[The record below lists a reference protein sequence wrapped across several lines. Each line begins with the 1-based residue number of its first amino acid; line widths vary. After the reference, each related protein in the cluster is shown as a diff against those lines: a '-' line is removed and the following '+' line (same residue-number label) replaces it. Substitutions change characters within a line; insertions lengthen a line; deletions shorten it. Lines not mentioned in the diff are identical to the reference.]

1 MEYQMVEFK
10 VVWASDFF
18 GITVGEMAT
27 AAVVLFI
34 FIIMRKFFA
43 RTVISRLKRLANLT
57 ETDFDDQIIK
67 ALQQPL
73 MFLFFIIG
81 LSFTVN
87 WISFGNQTEEIL
99 LRIIKSLIAFTI
111 FWTGFRLV
119 DPISIFFDRL
129 LTRLAG
135 PVANEVKNYLLKFL
149 KIFLF
154 GSGIVAVLAQW
165 GINPWP
171 YFAGIGVLSLPFAFA
186 AKDAV
191 SNLFG
196 GIKLILI
203 DRAFSVGD
211 WIEAP
216 SIGHGTVEQIT
227 LSTVKIRKF
236 SKALQSI
243 PNGVIANAAITNWSR
258 MSNRR
263 VKMDIG
269 LIYSTTSDQFETIL
283 NNIRTYI
290 SEDERVD
297 HDVTEMVHLVAFNDS
312 SVDIN
317 IYYYTKTT
325 DWLLWRGIVEE
336 HMLAIMRIIES
347 AGSGFAF
354 PSRSV
359 YVEGLV
365 QQDGKNLNSISQME
379 ESGTK

>member
-1 MEYQMVEFK
+1 MDEFK
-10 VVWASDFF
+10 LVWTSDFF
-18 GITVGEMAT
+18 GITVREMAV
-27 AAVVLFI
+27 AAIVLFI
-34 FIIMRKFFA
+34 FILMRKFVA
-43 RTVISRLKRLANLT
+43 RAVISRLSRWAQLT
-57 ETDFDDQIIK
+57 ETDIDDKIIK
-67 ALQQPL
+67 SLQQPI

-81 LSFTVN
+81 LSFAVN
-87 WISFGNQTEEIL
+87 WISFGPHTEAIL
-99 LRIIKSLIAFTI
+99 IRIIKSLIAFTI

-119 DPISIFFDRL
+119 DPISILFDRVL
-129 LTRLAG
+129 ARLAG

-149 KIFLF
+149 KVFLF

-263 VKMDIG
+263 VKMNIG

-283 NNIRTYI
+283 KNIRTFI
-290 SEDERVD
+290 SEDDRVD
-297 HDVTEMVHLVAFNDS
+297 HSVPEMVHLVAFNSS

-317 IYYYTKTT
+317 LYYYTNTT
-325 DWLLWRGIVEE
+325 DWLLWRNIVEE
-336 HMLAIMRIIES
+336 HMLVFMKIIEN
-347 AGSGFAF
+347 AGSAFAF
-354 PSRSV
+354 PSQSV
-359 YVEGLV
+359 YVEGLN
-365 QQDGKNLNSISQME
+365 QSYKNNIAEINQMN
-379 ESGTK
+379 ESKM

>member
-1 MEYQMVEFK
+1 MEFIMDEFK
-10 VVWASDFF
+10 TVWTSDFF

-27 AAVVLFI
+27 AAVVLFS
-34 FIIMRKFFA
+34 FILMRKFFA
-43 RTVISRLKRLANLT
+43 RTVIARLKRWANLT
-57 ETDFDDQIIK
+57 ETDIDDKIIK

-87 WISFGNQTEEIL
+87 WISFGSHTEVIL
-99 LRIIKSLIAFTI
+99 IRIIKSLIAFTI

-119 DPISIFFDRL
+119 DPISMFFDRL
-129 LTRLAG
+129 LARLAG

-149 KIFLF
+149 KVFLF

-216 SIGHGTVEQIT
+216 SIGQGTVEQIT

-236 SKALQSI
+236 SKSLQSI
-243 PNGVIANAAITNWSR
+243 PNGIIANAAITNWSR
-258 MSNRR
+258 VSNRR

-269 LIYSTTSDQFETIL
+269 LVYSTTSDQFEIIL

-290 SEDERVD
+290 SEDDRVD
-297 HDVTEMVHLVAFNDS
+297 HSVTEMVHLVAFNAS

-317 IYYYTKTT
+317 LYYFTKTT
-325 DWLLWRGIVEE
+325 DWLLWRKIVEE
-336 HMLAIMRIIES
+336 HMLAFMKIVDS
-347 AGSGFAF
+347 AGSSFAF
-354 PSRSV
+354 PSQSV
-359 YVEGLV
+359 YVEGLN
-365 QQDGKNLNSISQME
+365 QSDRNNLTTISQMD
-379 ESGTK
+379 ESKT

>member
-1 MEYQMVEFK
+1 MDEFK
-10 VVWASDFF
+10 LVWTSDFF
-18 GITVGEMAT
+18 GITVREMAV
-27 AAVVLFI
+27 AAIVLFI
-34 FIIMRKFFA
+34 FILMRKFVA
-43 RTVISRLKRLANLT
+43 RAVISRLSRWAQLT
-57 ETDFDDQIIK
+57 ETDIDDKIIK
-67 ALQQPL
+67 ALQQPI

-81 LSFTVN
+81 LSFAVN
-87 WISFGNQTEEIL
+87 WISFGPHTEEIL
-99 LRIIKSLIAFTI
+99 IRIIKSLIAFTI

-119 DPISIFFDRL
+119 DPISILFDRVL
-129 LTRLAG
+129 ARLAG

-149 KIFLF
+149 KVFLF

-283 NNIRTYI
+283 KNIRTFI
-290 SEDERVD
+290 SEDDRVD
-297 HDVTEMVHLVAFNDS
+297 HSVPEMVHLVAFNSS

-317 IYYYTKTT
+317 LYYYTNTT
-325 DWLLWRGIVEE
+325 DWLLWRNIVEE
-336 HMLAIMRIIES
+336 HMLVFMKIIEN

-354 PSRSV
+354 PSQSV
-359 YVEGLV
+359 YVEGLN
-365 QQDGKNLNSISQME
+365 QSYKNNIAEINQMN
-379 ESGTK
+379 ESKM

>member
-1 MEYQMVEFK
+1 MDEFK
-10 VVWASDFF
+10 VVWNSDFF
-18 GITVGEMAT
+18 GVTVGELAI
-27 AAVVLFI
+27 AAVVLFA
-34 FIIMRKFFA
+34 FILMRKFFA
-43 RTVISRLKRLANLT
+43 RTVIDRLKRWAKLT
-57 ETDFDDQIIK
+57 ETDVDDQIIK

-81 LSFTVN
+81 LSFAVQ
-87 WISFGNQTEEIL
+87 WISFSLHTEEVLI
-99 LRIIKSLIAFTI
+99 RIVKSLIAFTI
-111 FWTGFRLV
+111 FWTGYRLV
-119 DPISIFFDRL
+119 EPISLFFDGM

-135 PVANEVKNYLLKFL
+135 PVVHEVKNYLLKFL

-165 GINPWP
+165 GIDPWP

-186 AKDAV
+186 AKDTV

-236 SKALQSI
+236 SKAWQTI
-243 PNGVIANAAITNWSR
+243 PNGVIANASITNWSR
-258 MSNRR
+258 MTNRR

-269 LIYSTTSDQFETIL
+269 LVYSTTSDQFEAIL
-283 NNIRTYI
+283 QKIRSHI
-290 SEDERVD
+290 AEDDRVD
-297 HDVTEMVHLVAFNDS
+297 HSVTEMVHLVAFNAS

-317 IYYYTKTT
+317 LYYFTKTT
-325 DWLLWRGIVEE
+325 DWVTWRSIIEE
-336 HMLAIMRIIES
+336 HMLAFMKIVEE
-347 AGSGFAF
+347 AGSSFAF
-354 PSRSV
+354 PSQSI
-359 YVEGLV
+359 YVEG
-365 QQDGKNLNSISQME
+365 ME
-379 ESGTK
+379 DLKINNVDAAAQLQESKI

>member
-1 MEYQMVEFK
+1 MDEFK
-10 VVWASDFF
+10 VVWTSDFF

-34 FIIMRKFFA
+34 FILMRKFFA
-43 RTVISRLKRLANLT
+43 RTVIARLKRWANLT
-57 ETDFDDQIIK
+57 ETDIDDKIIK

-87 WISFGNQTEEIL
+87 WITFGSHTEEIL
-99 LRIIKSLIAFTI
+99 IRIIKSLMAFTI
-111 FWTGFRLV
+111 FWTGYRLV
-119 DPISIFFDRL
+119 DPISILFDRL

-149 KIFLF
+149 KVFLF

-211 WIEAP
+211 WIETP

-236 SKALQSI
+236 SKALQNV
-243 PNGVIANAAITNWSR
+243 PNGIIANAAITNWSR

-290 SEDERVD
+290 SEDDRVD
-297 HDVTEMVHLVAFNDS
+297 HSVTEMVHMVAFNAS

-317 IYYYTKTT
+317 LYYYTKTT
-325 DWLLWRGIVEE
+325 DWLLWRKIVEE
-336 HMLAIMRIIES
+336 HMLAFMKIVES
-347 AGSGFAF
+347 AGSSFAF
-354 PSRSV
+354 PSQSV
-359 YVEGLV
+359 YVEGLN
-365 QQDGKNLNSISQME
+365 QSDRNSLTATSQMD
-379 ESGTK
+379 ESKT

>member
-1 MEYQMVEFK
+1 MDEFK
-10 VVWASDFF
+10 LVWTSDFF
-18 GITVGEMAT
+18 GITVREMAV
-27 AAVVLFI
+27 AAIVLFI
-34 FIIMRKFFA
+34 FILMRKFVA
-43 RTVISRLKRLANLT
+43 RAVISRLSRWAQLT
-57 ETDFDDQIIK
+57 ETDIDDKIIK
-67 ALQQPL
+67 SLQQPI

-81 LSFTVN
+81 LSFAVN
-87 WISFGNQTEEIL
+87 WISFGPHTEEIL
-99 LRIIKSLIAFTI
+99 IRIIKSLIAFTI

-119 DPISIFFDRL
+119 DPISILFDRVL
-129 LTRLAG
+129 ARLAG

-149 KIFLF
+149 KVFLF

-263 VKMDIG
+263 VKMNIG

-283 NNIRTYI
+283 KNIRTFI
-290 SEDERVD
+290 SEDDRVD
-297 HDVTEMVHLVAFNDS
+297 HSVPEMVHLVAFNSS

-317 IYYYTKTT
+317 LYYYTNTT
-325 DWLLWRGIVEE
+325 DWLLWRNIVEE
-336 HMLAIMRIIES
+336 HMLVFMKIIEN

-354 PSRSV
+354 PSQSV
-359 YVEGLV
+359 YVEGLN
-365 QQDGKNLNSISQME
+365 QSYKNNIAEINQMN
-379 ESGTK
+379 ESKM

>member
-1 MEYQMVEFK
+1 MDEFK
-10 VVWASDFF
+10 LVWTSDFF
-18 GITVGEMAT
+18 GITVREMAV
-27 AAVVLFI
+27 AAIVLFI
-34 FIIMRKFFA
+34 FILMRKFVA
-43 RTVISRLKRLANLT
+43 RAVISRLSRWAQLT
-57 ETDFDDQIIK
+57 ETDIDDKIIK
-67 ALQQPL
+67 SLQQPI

-81 LSFTVN
+81 LSFAVN
-87 WISFGNQTEEIL
+87 WISFGPHTEEIL
-99 LRIIKSLIAFTI
+99 IRIIKSLIAFTI

-119 DPISIFFDRL
+119 DPISILFDRVL
-129 LTRLAG
+129 ARLAG

-149 KIFLF
+149 KVFLF

-263 VKMDIG
+263 VKMNIG

-283 NNIRTYI
+283 KNIRTFI
-290 SEDERVD
+290 SEDDRVD
-297 HDVTEMVHLVAFNDS
+297 HSVPEMVHLVAFNSS

-317 IYYYTKTT
+317 LYYYTNTT
-325 DWLLWRGIVEE
+325 DWLLWRNIVEE
-336 HMLAIMRIIES
+336 HMLVFMKIIEN
-347 AGSGFAF
+347 AGSAFAF
-354 PSRSV
+354 PSQSV
-359 YVEGLV
+359 YVEGLN
-365 QQDGKNLNSISQME
+365 QSYKNNIAEINQMN
-379 ESGTK
+379 ESKM

>member
-1 MEYQMVEFK
+1 MDEFK
-10 VVWASDFF
+10 VVWNSDFF
-18 GITVGEMAT
+18 GVTVGELAI
-27 AAVVLFI
+27 AAVVLFA
-34 FIIMRKFFA
+34 FILMRKFFA
-43 RTVISRLKRLANLT
+43 RTVIDRLKRWAKLT
-57 ETDFDDQIIK
+57 ETDVDDQIIK

-81 LSFTVN
+81 LSFAVQ
-87 WISFGNQTEEIL
+87 WISFSIHTEEIL
-99 LRIIKSLIAFTI
+99 VQIVKSLIAFTI
-111 FWTGFRLV
+111 FWTGYRLV
-119 DPISIFFDRL
+119 EPISLFFDGM

-135 PVANEVKNYLLKFL
+135 PVVQEVKNYLLKFL

-165 GINPWP
+165 GIDPWP

-186 AKDAV
+186 AKDTV

-236 SKALQSI
+236 SKAWQTI

-258 MSNRR
+258 MTNRR

-269 LIYSTTSDQFETIL
+269 LVYSTTSDQFETIL
-283 NNIRTYI
+283 QNIRSHI
-290 SEDERVD
+290 AEDDRVD
-297 HDVTEMVHLVAFNDS
+297 HSVTEMVHLVAFNAS

-317 IYYYTKTT
+317 LYYFTKTT
-325 DWLLWRGIVEE
+325 DWVTWRSIIEE
-336 HMLAIMRIIES
+336 HMLAFMKIVEE
-347 AGSGFAF
+347 AGSSFAF
-354 PSRSV
+354 PSQSI
-359 YVEGLV
+359 YVEGMEDL
-365 QQDGKNLNSISQME
+365 QIDKISAAAQLQ
-379 ESGTK
+379 ESKV

>member
-1 MEYQMVEFK
+1 MDEFK
-10 VVWASDFF
+10 VVWDSNFF
-18 GITVGEMAT
+18 GFTVGEMAT
-27 AAVVLFI
+27 VAIVLFI
-34 FIIMRKFFA
+34 FILMRRFFA
-43 RTVISRLKRLANLT
+43 RTVIARMKRLANMT
-57 ETDFDDQIIK
+57 ETDVDDQIIK

-81 LSFTVN
+81 LSFTVH
-87 WISFGNQTEEIL
+87 WISFGIQTEEIL

-119 DPISIFFDRL
+119 DPISVFFDRL

-135 PVANEVKNYLLKFL
+135 PIANEIKNYLLKFL
-149 KIFLF
+149 KFFLF
-154 GSGIVAVLAQW
+154 ASGIVAVLAQW

-186 AKDAV
+186 AKDTV

-236 SKALQSI
+236 SKAIQTV
-243 PNGVIANAAITNWSR
+243 PNGIIANAAIINWSR
-258 MSNRR
+258 MTNRR
-263 VKMDIG
+263 VKMDIS
-269 LIYSTTSDQFETIL
+269 LTYSTTSEQFQNIL
-283 NNIRTYI
+283 NEIRTFI
-290 SEDERVD
+290 AKDDRVD
-297 HDVTEMVHLVAFNDS
+297 HSVSEMVHLVALNAS

-317 IYYYTKTT
+317 LYYFVIQQVSYFK
-325 DWLLWRGIVEE
+325 
-336 HMLAIMRIIES
+336 II
-347 AGSGFAF
+347 
-354 PSRSV
+354 P
-359 YVEGLV
+359 Y
-365 QQDGKNLNSISQME
+365 
-379 ESGTK
+379 

>member
-1 MEYQMVEFK
+1 MDEFK
-10 VVWASDFF
+10 LVWTSDFF
-18 GITVGEMAT
+18 GITVREMAV
-27 AAVVLFI
+27 AAIVLFI
-34 FIIMRKFFA
+34 FILMRKFVA
-43 RTVISRLKRLANLT
+43 RAVISRLSRWAQLT
-57 ETDFDDQIIK
+57 ETDIDDKIIK
-67 ALQQPL
+67 SLQQPI

-81 LSFTVN
+81 LSFAVN
-87 WISFGNQTEEIL
+87 WISFGPHTEEIL
-99 LRIIKSLIAFTI
+99 IRIIKSLIAFTI

-119 DPISIFFDRL
+119 DPISILFDRVL
-129 LTRLAG
+129 ARLAG

-149 KIFLF
+149 KVFLF

-283 NNIRTYI
+283 KNIRTFI
-290 SEDERVD
+290 SEDDRVD
-297 HDVTEMVHLVAFNDS
+297 HSVPEMVHLVAFNSS

-317 IYYYTKTT
+317 LYYYTNTT
-325 DWLLWRGIVEE
+325 DWLLWRNIVEE
-336 HMLAIMRIIES
+336 HMLVFMKIIEN

-354 PSRSV
+354 PSQSV
-359 YVEGLV
+359 YVEGLN
-365 QQDGKNLNSISQME
+365 QSYKNNIAEINQMN
-379 ESGTK
+379 ESKM

>member
-1 MEYQMVEFK
+1 MDEFK
-10 VVWASDFF
+10 LVWTSDFF
-18 GITVGEMAT
+18 GITVREMAV
-27 AAVVLFI
+27 AAIVLFI
-34 FIIMRKFFA
+34 FILMRKFVA
-43 RTVISRLKRLANLT
+43 RAVISRLSRWAQLT
-57 ETDFDDQIIK
+57 ETDIDDKIIK
-67 ALQQPL
+67 ALQQPI

-81 LSFTVN
+81 LSFAVN
-87 WISFGNQTEEIL
+87 WISFGPHTEAIL
-99 LRIIKSLIAFTI
+99 IRIIKSLIAFTI

-119 DPISIFFDRL
+119 DPISILFDRVL
-129 LTRLAG
+129 ARLAG

-149 KIFLF
+149 KVFLF

-283 NNIRTYI
+283 KNIRTFI
-290 SEDERVD
+290 SEDDRVD
-297 HDVTEMVHLVAFNDS
+297 HSVPEMVHLVAFNSS

-317 IYYYTKTT
+317 LYYYTNTT
-325 DWLLWRGIVEE
+325 DWLLWRNIVEE
-336 HMLAIMRIIES
+336 HMLVFMKIIEN

-354 PSRSV
+354 PSQSV
-359 YVEGLV
+359 YVEGLN
-365 QQDGKNLNSISQME
+365 QSYKNNIAEINQMN
-379 ESGTK
+379 ESKM